1 MIKIGE
7 LLERDFSKPIEEII
21 KVNNAD
27 EETVYSEL
35 TEYIATDRIKV
46 EYERLFRA
54 MADAP
59 KTPNA
64 DVGVWI
70 SGFFGS
76 GKSSFAKN
84 LGYVLANRTVLGK
97 SASKL
102 FANQVKGKNNISS
115 FIEFLNA
122 SIPCEVFMFDVQV
135 DLAVQTN
142 AEQIAEVMYR
152 VLLRELDYAEDYD
165 IAELE
170 IELEREGKL
179 AKFQDLC
186 RKRYENEWSRV
197 RKGSQKFA
205 RASTLLHDLDRGTF
219 STEDTWLQSVK
230 ARPLQRLTVKEIV
243 ERAFDLVAYRRPGK
257 SFAFIVDEMGQYVAR
272 SGDKLE
278 NLRAVVEQFGRVSQ
292 ERLRKRQI
300 PGPAWI
306 IVTSQ
311 EKLQEVYNYIAT
323 GRIDLP
329 KLQDRF
335 KYQVDLSPADI
346 REVATKRVLAKR
358 GDKEAILQDL
368 FKNKEDLLLEN
379 CKLERTSRRTDFGKE
394 DFVQFY
400 PYLPHFI
407 DLSIDIMTGIRLQPQ
422 APKHLGGSNR
432 TIIKQSYEMLISDRT
447 RMADQPVGSLV
458 TLDKIYELVEG
469 NLPSEKQKDILDI
482 RQRFEKDK
490 DYPGM
495 AVRVAKAI
503 CLLEFVR
510 DLPRTVRNIAAL
522 LLENVGDPVPV
533 TAVETALAR
542 LKEAQFVR
550 ETDEGWKLQTA
561 QEKNWEQEKR
571 GYASVKRSE
580 RNEILRAILK
590 EVFDGTKARAYNHKG
605 LRTFSL
611 GLSLDGQPLPPAG
624 QIPFDLLSVDQTE
637 DYAKRQ
643 TEAAAESRQDAN
655 KSRIQWLFSM
665 PAEAETQI
673 EDLHASR
680 RMIDKYEHISGQQ
693 SISDL
698 EKGLLVAERASREK
712 IETKLINTLKGA
724 LECGIGFFRGL
735 KFESG
740 DLGKDLSSMVRALC
754 VKTVPELYPKVEMG
768 CRQMDGSEPEELLK
782 QANLNSLPP
791 LFHGGEQGLNLVIKE
806 GNRYV
811 PNAKAEIAQEI
822 LGYLKREHCY
832 GNKVT
837 GNQIADYFGGLG
849 YGWDRDV
856 VRLVLAVLFRAGS
869 IEVTYQGRRY
879 RNYQDP
885 QARTPLINNAAFRSA
900 SFAPRESIDL
910 KTLTSAVKSLED
922 MLGREVDV
930 EESAIAEEFQKLARA
945 EKEALLPAL
954 AVAQAHRLPV
964 ATELKEWLETLDT
977 VIGSQPDDC
986 VRMLAGEGKS
996 LREMREGAQR
1006 IRAFLTDSNLETIR
1020 RAHSAL
1026 SSQFAALRAV
1036 GEEQA
1041 VASQAEELQK
1051 LLDASELP
1059 THIAQVGTLAQ
1070 EIDAACRKSFE
1081 DRHRHRLEEYTKA
1094 IRAIEKQPEFAL
1106 AEESKRGAIL
1116 QPLHRRAV
1124 ADFDFPPFAAA
1135 DAKTGATAR
1144 SIQEDLDLL
1153 PSLCAGALGQ
1163 LRQAVEPPP
1172 KREEGVEL
1180 IRLSDFL
1187 PKAQSLAEMTEEEI
1201 EKAIELL
1208 KEKLYSLRELK
1219 RKVIWD

>member
-1 MIKIGE
+1 MTKIGE
-7 LLERDFSKPIEEII
+7 LLDRDFRKPIEEII

-27 EETVYSEL
+27 EETVYTEL
-35 TEYIATDRIKV
+35 TEYIATDRIKT

-102 FANQVKGKNNISS
+102 FIDQVKATKIKD

-170 IELEREGKL
+170 IEVEREGRL
-179 AKFQDLC
+179 AKFEELC
-186 RKRYENEWSRV
+186 QKRYSTDWRRV

-205 RASTLLHDLDRGTF
+205 RASAILHDLERGTYPA
-219 STEDTWLQSVK
+219 EDTWLQSVK
-230 ARPLQRLTVKEIV
+230 ARPMQRLTVKEIV
-243 ERAFDLVAYRRPGK
+243 ERSFDLVAYRRPGK
-257 SFAFIVDEMGQYVAR
+257 AFTFIVDEMGQYVAR

-292 ERLRKRQI
+292 ERVRKRQI

-311 EKLQEVYNYIAT
+311 EKLQEVYNYIST

-346 REVATKRVLAKR
+346 REVATKRVLAKK
-358 GDKEAILQDL
+358 GDKEVILREL
-368 FKNKEDLLLEN
+368 FKNKEGILLEN
-379 CKLERTSRRTDFGKE
+379 CKLERTSRRTDFGRE

-407 DLSIDIMTGIRLQPQ
+407 DLSIDIMTGIRLQPN

-432 TIIKQSYEMLISDRT
+432 TIIKQSYEMLVSDRT
-447 RMADQPVGSLV
+447 RMADHPVGALV

-469 NLPSEKQKDILDI
+469 NIPSEKQKDILDV

-490 DYPGM
+490 DYPGL
-495 AVRVAKAI
+495 AARVAKAI

-510 DLPRTVRNIAAL
+510 DLPRTARNVAAL
-522 LLENVGDPVPV
+522 ILENVGDPAPV
-533 TAVETALAR
+533 SAVEAVLAR
-542 LKEAQFVR
+542 LKDAQFVR

-580 RNEILRAILK
+580 RNEILRTVLK
-590 EVFDGTKARAYNHKG
+590 EIFDASKSRNYNFKG
-605 LRTFSL
+605 LRTFGL
-611 GLSLDGQPLPPAG
+611 GLSLDGQALPPTG

-643 TEAAAESRQDAN
+643 AELATESRQDAP
-655 KSRIQWLFSM
+655 KDRIHWLFGI

-673 EDLHASR
+673 EDLHASQ

-698 EKGLLVAERASREK
+698 EKGLLVSERASREK
-712 IETKLINTLKGA
+712 VETKLIGTLKGA
-724 LECGIGFFRGL
+724 LESGSGFFRGL
-735 KFESG
+735 KFEAG
-740 DLGKDLSSMVRALC
+740 DLGKDLGAMVRAIC
-754 VKTVPELYPKVEMG
+754 DKAVPELYPKVEMG
-768 CRQMDGSEPEELLK
+768 CRQMDGSEPDEFLK

-811 PNAKAEIAQEI
+811 PNTKAEIAQEI
-822 LGYLKREHCY
+822 LGYLKREHAY

-837 GNQIADYFGGLG
+837 GNQIADHFGGLG

-856 VRLVLAVLFRAGS
+856 VRLVLAVLFRAGA
-869 IEVTYQGRRY
+869 IEVTHQGRRY
-879 RNYQDP
+879 RNYQEP
-885 QARTPLINNAAFRSA
+885 QARTPLTNNTAFRSA

-922 MLGREVDV
+922 MLGREVDI
-930 EESAIAEEFQKLARA
+930 EESAIADEFQKLARA
-945 EKEALLPAL
+945 EKEMLLPAL
-954 AVAQAHRLPV
+954 ALAQANKLPV
-964 ATELKEWLETLDT
+964 AAKLKEWSETLDT
-977 VIGSQPDDC
+977 VLGSQPDDC

-996 LREMREGAQR
+996 LRELREESQR
-1006 IRAFLTDSNLETIR
+1006 IRTFLTDGNLETIR
-1020 RAHSAL
+1020 HARIALDGQLSAL
-1026 SSQFAALRAV
+1026 HAVSEDSLVASEAQELRELLDGSDLPKRITRAV
-1036 GEEQA
+1036 
-1041 VASQAEELQK
+1041 ELAK
-1051 LLDASELP
+1051 
-1059 THIAQVGTLAQ
+1059 
-1070 EIDAACRKSFE
+1070 EIDAAFRKSFE
-1081 DRHRHRLEEYTKA
+1081 DRHRRRLEGYSKA
-1094 IRAIEKQPEFAL
+1094 IEEIQAQPEFAQV
-1106 AEESKRGAIL
+1106 EESKRETIV
-1116 QPLHRRAV
+1116 QPLRRRAV
-1124 ADFDFPPFAAA
+1124 AEFELLPYAAS
-1135 DAKTGATAR
+1135 DAKTGATPR
-1144 SIQEDLDLL
+1144 SLEEDLDLL
-1153 PSLCAGALGQ
+1153 PSLRAGALGQ

-1172 KREEGVEL
+1172 KKEDGVEV

-1187 PKAQSLAEMTEEEI
+1187 PKAQALEEMTEEEI
-1201 EKAIELL
+1201 EKALDLL
-1208 KEKLYSLRELK
+1208 KEKLFSLRELK
-1219 RKVIWD
+1219 RKAIWD